1 MILTCTSDKMN
12 MTIIKLV
19 SMWWII
25 MLLMII
31 VMTRMTRMTM
41 KMMLMISTCTSD
53 KTCASQDQLGNGRS
67 ASAQMGPEQGS
78 EDDDHDDNDDDNDDD
93 DDNSLDK

>member
-1 MILTCTSDKMN
+1 MRIQLVPDILEIN
-12 MTIIKLV
+12 MTTK
-19 SMWWII
+19 
-25 MLLMII
+25 
-31 VMTRMTRMTM
+31 M
-41 KMMLMISTCTSD
+41 KMMIKLMISTCTSD

-67 ASAQMGPEQGS
+67 ASVQMGPEQGS